1 MDTSHRSL
9 RLKAFQQLKD
19 GLIIALYLWLIF
31 GLLTLHK
38 SMILAEHHID
48 FTSHGLALINALA
61 LSKVMLVARHLRL
74 GDRLQNEPL
83 LYPTLLKSALFT
95 TILACFKILEDA
107 VVGWWRHESFRQS
120 IYDLGGGT
128 WQGTLTLALLIFVL
142 LVPFVG
148 IGELARV
155 LGEGELQ
162 RIFFRHMK
170 VEALS

>member
-1 MDTSHRSL
+1 M
-9 RLKAFQQLKD
+9 Q
-19 GLIIALYLWLIF
+19 GIF
-31 GLLTLHK
+31 VWVTDCK
-38 SMILAEHHID
+38 MNRCFI
-48 FTSHGLALINALA
+48 
-61 LSKVMLVARHLRL
+61 
-74 GDRLQNEPL
+74 
-83 LYPTLLKSALFT
+83 TLLKSALFT

-155 LGEGELQ
+155 LGEGKLQ
-162 RIFFRHMK
+162 GIFFRHMK

>member
-1 MDTSHRSL
+1 
-9 RLKAFQQLKD
+9 
-19 GLIIALYLWLIF
+19 
-31 GLLTLHK
+31 
-38 SMILAEHHID
+38 MILAEHHID

-74 GDRLQNEPL
+74 GDQLKNEPL
-83 LYPTLLKSALFT
+83 IYPTLLKSALFT
-95 TILACFKILEDA
+95 AILACFKTLEDA
-107 VVGWWRHESFRQS
+107 VVGWYRHESFRQS

-155 LGEGELQ
+155 LGEGKLQ
-162 RIFFRHMK
+162 GIFFRHVK
-170 VEALS
+170 VEALSCANS